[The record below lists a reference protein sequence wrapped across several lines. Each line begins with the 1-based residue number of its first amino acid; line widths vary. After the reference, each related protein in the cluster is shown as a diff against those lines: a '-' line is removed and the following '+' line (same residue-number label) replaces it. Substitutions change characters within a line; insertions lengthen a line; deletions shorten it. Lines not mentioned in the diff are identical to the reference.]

1 MPSHPASGAA
11 SRRRFIGLLA
21 LAPLVLSGGSVLA
34 AGEAAF
40 PAGKWLAEDIRG
52 GGVID
57 NAQTMIE
64 VTPDGRVS
72 GSGGCNRIGGGAMVK
87 GNNLR
92 FSRMISTQMACAP
105 ALMNQEHRFLQALED
120 VRRFRVDSKRH
131 KLLLRDGRGK
141 TILRF
146 SQM

>member
-1 MPSHPASGAA
+1 MPSHPASGSA

-21 LAPLVLSGGSVLA
+21 LVPLILSGGSARA

-57 NAQTMIE
+57 NARTMIE
-64 VTPDGRVS
+64 ITTDGRVS

-87 GNNLR
+87 GSNLR
-92 FSRMISTQMACAP
+92 FSRMISTRMACAP

-120 VRRFRVDSKRH
+120 VRRFRIDSRRH
-131 KLLLRDGRGK
+131 TLLLRDGNGK
-141 TILRF
+141 TILRL
-146 SQM
+146 SRM